1 MTEVVKVDGISKR
14 FGEKEA
20 VSDVSFSIQKG
31 EVVALLGPNGA
42 GKTTMISMIL
52 GLMKPTGGNLHLFNQ
67 QPMNKSVR
75 EQVGTM
81 LQEVSVPLG
90 LKVKEILEM
99 VRHYYKNPLSMNELI
114 AYTGLS
120 DKDLKTRAEKLS
132 GGQKRRLN
140 FALALAGN
148 PSLLIFDEPTV
159 GMDIESRK
167 RFWDTIK
174 LLAHQGKTI
183 LFTTHYLEEA
193 DDVAE
198 RILLFH
204 NGRIAADGAPSS
216 IKARLTKQF
225 VSFCYEGPTDVLD
238 RLYPNQW
245 TFRNGRIFVETL
257 DTDEVLFTL
266 FQKNLHVNQ
275 IEIERGKLEDAFREL
290 TAKEVG

>member
-1 MTEVVKVDGISKR
+1 MTEVVKVEGISKR

-20 VSDVSFSIQKG
+20 VSDVSFSIQRG

-52 GLMKPTGGNLHLFNQ
+52 GLMKPTGGNLHLFSQ
-67 QPMNKSVR
+67 QPMQKSVR

-174 LLAHQGKTI
+174 LLSHQGKTI
-183 LFTTHYLEEA
+183 LFTTHYLQEA

-238 RLYPNQW
+238 GLYPNQW
-245 TFRNGRIFVETL
+245 MFRSGRVFVETI

-266 FQKNLHVNQ
+266 FQKNLHVSQ

-290 TAKEVG
+290 TTKEVG